1 MKNLKEKIKQKM
13 LVFFI
18 VFVLHIASIQL
29 FTQELRFEHLED
41 TYDLKINAVT
51 KIIQD
56 STGYL
61 WFGTRNGLLRY
72 NGYEFKK
79 FNKQKYKNLKS
90 NLIYTIFEDSNHRLL
105 IGTSRGLY
113 SYNYNKDKFKL
124 IFKKEKKRF
133 TLVNVIYEDDKNRIW
148 VGTYSGVFLLDK
160 NGKLIDKYEH
170 NKQDKNSILHNTIGE
185 ISRDSNNNIW
195 FLTLNGLSM
204 YNNQKNSFINY
215 PLPQDK
221 EVKRIWATTSYLN
234 SNDEIW
240 ITVKNKGLVK
250 FDIKKHKYSFHKDNF
265 KGAENLK
272 NNLIF
277 NLFQDSDTLWISSIK
292 GLIHFDVKTKD
303 WKIIKNDQNITTSIS
318 QNDVKY
324 SFKDRNNNYWV
335 CTLGGGI
342 NKISKNSLYFSNIKA
357 GNNDKINLNNK
368 MVWSIYEDKSANI
381 LYGTDDGLNF
391 WDKKEGRFYYYKDN
405 SFNSEFN
412 DDFFMSIFEDHNG
425 DIWIGTSGKGL
436 KKFDRKTNTF
446 ITFKRNVKNKKSI
459 SSNVV
464 TKIFQDEKKNLWLGT
479 GFGLNK
485 YNYKNNE
492 FSKVKKNKNFPLAHL
507 FSVLDIIE
515 KNPNELYIGTR
526 RGFFEF
532 DKKKNILRKN
542 TIFSSIDT
550 IVSVILKDNG
560 FLWLGTNSGLYRLNM
575 KLKTLKKYN
584 KQDGLPDDSI
594 KSIIKTDKD
603 TLWISTDFGLSK
615 FNIQKESFT
624 NYYKNNGISG
634 NRFNVRASI
643 KARDGKLYFGGL
655 NGVTSFYPEN
665 IIENTNIPNIIITEF
680 KLFNKDVNVGEKSI
694 LKKSIQY
701 TKKINL
707 KHNQNF
713 FSFEFAALDFT
724 NPQKNKYK
732 YKLSG
737 IDEDWVF
744 SDSGRRFANYSG
756 VAPGSYTFTVKGSNS
771 NGIWNNKGVSI
782 DIYIETPFWSTW
794 WFRLFIVLIII
805 IIIILLYRK
814 RIKSIEQKLRSEN
827 AVNQL
832 CNNYK
837 ITNREKEILSLIL
850 SGKDNKEIEDILFIS
865 YNTVKNHVHNIFK
878 KFGVKNRSD
887 LILFFNTTQN
897 IDKR

>member
-1 MKNLKEKIKQKM
+1 MKKLNNRIKHKM
-13 LVFFI
+13 AVFFI
-18 VFVLHIASIQL
+18 VFILQIASIQL
-29 FTQELRFEHLED
+29 FTQELRFEHIED

-61 WFGTRNGLLRY
+61 WFGTRNGLFRY
-72 NGYEFKK
+72 NGYEFKI
-79 FNKQKYKNLKS
+79 FNKKKYKNLES
-90 NLIYTIFEDSNHRLL
+90 DIIPTIFEDSKRRLL
-105 IGTSRGLY
+105 IGTRKGLY
-113 SYNYNKDKFKL
+113 YYNYQYDRFKL
-124 IFKKEKKRF
+124 IFKNKNKRITF
-133 TLVNVIYEDDKNRIW
+133 VNTIFEDNKNRIW
-148 VGTYSGVFLLDK
+148 IGTYSGIFILDK
-160 NGKLIDKYEH
+160 NDKLIKSYIH
-170 NKQDKNSILHNTIGE
+170 NKDDSNSILHNTIGK
-185 ISRDSNNNIW
+185 ISRDSNDKIW
-195 FLTLNGLSM
+195 ILTLNGLSM
-204 YNNQKNSFINY
+204 HNNKNFFINY
-215 PLPQDK
+215 PLPQDNK
-221 EVKRIWATTSYLN
+221 IKRIWATTSYLN
-234 SNDEIW
+234 SDDEIW
-240 ITVKNKGLVK
+240 VSAKNKGLMK
-250 FDIKKHKYSFHKDNF
+250 FDIKKLKYSFYKDNF

-272 NNLIF
+272 NNLIHD
-277 NLFQDSDTLWISSIK
+277 LFQDSNTLWISSIK

-303 WKIIKNDQNITTSIS
+303 WRIIKNDQNITTSIS
-318 QNDVKY
+318 QNDVRY
-324 SFKDRNNNYWV
+324 SFKDRSNNYWV

-342 NKISKNSLYFSNIKA
+342 NKISKNSLYFNNIKA
-357 GNNDKINLNNK
+357 GNKKTNLNNK
-368 MVWSIYEDKSANI
+368 MVWSIYEDKSGNI

-391 WDKKEGRFYYYKDN
+391 WDKMEGRFYYYKDN
-405 SFNSEFN
+405 SANSEFN
-412 DDFFMSIFEDHNG
+412 DDFFMSIFEDHNR

-436 KKFDRKTNTF
+436 KKFDRQTNTL

-464 TKIFQDEKKNLWLGT
+464 TKIFQDEEKNLWIGT

-485 YNYKNNE
+485 YNYENNE
-492 FSKVKKNKNFPLAHL
+492 FLKIIKNKKLPNAHL

-515 KNPNELYIGTR
+515 KNPNELYIGTN
-526 RGFFEF
+526 RGLFEF
-532 DKKKNILRKN
+532 DKKKKTLRKN
-542 TIFSSIDT
+542 IIFSSINT

-575 KLKTLKKYN
+575 KFKTLIKYN

-594 KSIIKTDKD
+594 KSIIKTDKN

-615 FNIQKESFT
+615 FNIRKESFT

-665 IIENTNIPNIIITEF
+665 IIEDTNIPNIIITEF
-680 KLFNKDVNVGEKSI
+680 KLFNKDVNIGVKSI

-707 KHNQNF
+707 KYNQNF
-713 FSFEFAALDFT
+713 FSFEFTVLDFT

-744 SDSGRRFANYSG
+744 SDAGRRFANYSG
-756 VAPGSYTFTVKGSNS
+756 VAPGNYIFTVKGSNS
-771 NGIWNNKGVSI
+771 NGIWNNKGASI
-782 DIYIETPFWSTW
+782 EVYIETPFWSTW
-794 WFRLFIVLIII
+794 WFRLFIVLFII
-805 IIIILLYRK
+805 IIIILLYKK
-814 RIKSIEQKLRSEN
+814 RIKNIEHKLRSEN
-827 AVNQL
+827 AVNEL